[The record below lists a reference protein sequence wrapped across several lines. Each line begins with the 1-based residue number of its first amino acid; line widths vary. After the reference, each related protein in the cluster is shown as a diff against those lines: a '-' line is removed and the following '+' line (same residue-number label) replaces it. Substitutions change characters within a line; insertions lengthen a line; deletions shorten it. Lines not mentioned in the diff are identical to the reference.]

1 MTKNTRALPPGTDQ
15 VEQTRRVLRA
25 MENKT
30 DAIIDQQTALRPA
43 GAQIQTTPRDKVL
56 VDFGNWVMHQPPPM
70 CQKPSAWTPFSRMLP
85 RIMEEG
91 TTAVFMAPAR
101 VLGPC

>member
-30 DAIIDQQTALRPA
+30 ECHHRPA
-43 GAQIQTTPRDKVL
+43 NRTATGRNADSDTPRDKVP

-70 CQKPSAWTPFSRMLP
+70 CQMPSAWTPFSRMLP

-91 TTAVFMAPAR
+91 TTAVFMAPAQ